1 MNEVLEEKDYQKYL
15 LERLEENGYEIRS
28 AKKYCRLTA
37 LDEEML
43 FRFLEAT
50 QPEKM
55 TELRKIYKGSLEDT
69 ILGVIGNEETRSKGS
84 RLEVLKKGVDI
95 NHIHRDLMSPRPATD
110 YNPELLEKYRSNI
123 FSAAEEVWASDE
135 ERVDV
140 VLFLNGFAI
149 MTFELKSNAAG
160 QSYQDAIA
168 EAKKEMK
175 ACKDPARIAELK
187 QMIDSYGEGK

>member
-15 LERLEENGYEIRS
+15 LERLEENGYKIRA

-95 NHIHRDLMSPRPATD
+95 NHIHLDLM
-110 YNPELLEKYRSNI
+110 
-123 FSAAEEVWASDE
+123 
-135 ERVDV
+135 
-140 VLFLNGFAI
+140 
-149 MTFELKSNAAG
+149 
-160 QSYQDAIA
+160 
-168 EAKKEMK
+168 
-175 ACKDPARIAELK
+175 
-187 QMIDSYGEGK
+187 